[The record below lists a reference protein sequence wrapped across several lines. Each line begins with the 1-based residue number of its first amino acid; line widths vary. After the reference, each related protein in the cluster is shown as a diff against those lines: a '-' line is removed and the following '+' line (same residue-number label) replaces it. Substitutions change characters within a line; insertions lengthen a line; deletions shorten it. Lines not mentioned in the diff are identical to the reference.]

1 MKFIKI
7 DPDEAEKLRSGE
19 HTEEELEEM
28 REKAKEQLHE
38 IRVNPDEKSKEEKE
52 RIERESF

>member
-28 REKAKEQLHE
+28 RKKAEEQL
-38 IRVNPDEKSKEEKE
+38 RKMRMDED
-52 RIERESF
+52 